1 MAAAYADSGDDA
13 AMDECQ
19 PRSQPCI
26 SSEASHLL
34 RFRFVAERARHGQAT
49 PRGCE
54 QPAGIIAAC
63 GQAQAPRGDCDG
75 RAKHSPGRRS
85 TLVGPL
91 LAPKTLGGFRGS
103 VSKVDAGVSIET
115 RGVTMDTTPKNL
127 LRAGAHNA
135 NACGTCC
142 LCSFRK
148 GQLLVNAR
156 VQRRSRLEIESGGVW
171 VRVPIKTVC
180 LSVCCIH

>member
-1 MAAAYADSGDDA
+1 MSFQIVATWSRNVHRPWPRLSWPRHRHSYRHCRCRRRTANAGSAYATLAAAYADSGDDA

-91 LAPKTLGGFRGS
+91 LAPKHLADFE
-103 VSKVDAGVSIET
+103 D
-115 RGVTMDTTPKNL
+115 
-127 LRAGAHNA
+127 
-135 NACGTCC
+135 
-142 LCSFRK
+142 LCP
-148 GQLLVNAR
+148 
-156 VQRRSRLEIESGGVW
+156 RSMLAS
-171 VRVPIKTVC
+171 
-180 LSVCCIH
+180 L